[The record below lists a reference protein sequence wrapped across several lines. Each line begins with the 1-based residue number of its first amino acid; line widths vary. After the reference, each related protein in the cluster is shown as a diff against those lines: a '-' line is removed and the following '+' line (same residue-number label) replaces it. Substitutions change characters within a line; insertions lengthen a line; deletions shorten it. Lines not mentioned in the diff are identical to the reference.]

1 MPVAAY
7 AGYPH
12 ICSHGLAARVMCC
25 RWLELGDHPRLDIDT
40 LASCAWHGTA
50 RWSRHTQV
58 HHGSDVLPLLRLG
71 AVTHQGWWSRLRRH
85 KLCSL
90 LHCSRLWRHV
100 MRLSGESEATALG
113 SSMRMCTHGPRPLAY
128 RAPYGQAA
136 LLVSQPATQTCTQ
149 YGCVQRHGRPAS

>member
-1 MPVAAY
+1 MCLSQ
-7 AGYPH
+7 H
-12 ICSHGLAARVMCC
+12 MRV
-25 RWLELGDHPRLDIDT
+25 T
-40 LASCAWHGTA
+40 LISVHTALQLVMKTLVREVSAFRAWHGTA

-58 HHGSDVLPLLRLG
+58 QHGSDVLPLLRLG

-113 SSMRMCTHGPRPLAY
+113 SSMRMCTHGANPRAY